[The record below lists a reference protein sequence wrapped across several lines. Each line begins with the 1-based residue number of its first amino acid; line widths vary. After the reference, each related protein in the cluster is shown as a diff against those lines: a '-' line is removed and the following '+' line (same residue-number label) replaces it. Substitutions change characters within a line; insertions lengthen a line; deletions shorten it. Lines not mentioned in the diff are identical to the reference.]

1 MRSSLSMQH
10 VRFVR
15 ANFRAH
21 LLWALFY
28 GMKSRTLVKLLSIV
42 LRGKMYDFV
51 CDYVRDEVAK
61 CLLCVGFFFCREIC
75 FTQGFPHETAAFK
88 DRGIV
93 YHTKLHVVFF
103 FQSEWTCETCNLH
116 H

>member
-61 CLLCVGFFFCREIC
+61 CLLCVGFFFVEKYVLHRVFLMKRLLSRIEEL
-75 FTQGFPHETAAFK
+75 FTTPN
-88 DRGIV
+88 
-93 YHTKLHVVFF
+93 YM
-103 FQSEWTCETCNLH
+103 
-116 H
+116 